1 MDATM
6 SVMRVGVVLG
16 GISSEREAS
25 LASGRQVCVHLNP
38 QKYAAIPL
46 FMDLQARLWHI
57 PQKLLI
63 QNTTSDI
70 VPRLE
75 GEAER
80 VYYEDLRSL
89 IEFAF
94 IALHGKFGDDGC
106 IQGLLELLRIPYT
119 GSGVL
124 ASAICMDKYMAHR
137 VLKQAGVEVARELLV
152 EDLDWEEDPERV
164 RNEIVEVVGLPC
176 VIKPDRE
183 GSSIGVS
190 VVSEKSEIDGALEE
204 AFSWDN
210 LTLVEEYLDGLEFS
224 CIVLGNDEV
233 QPLVPTETATENEYL
248 TYEDKYMP
256 GQSQK
261 ITPARV
267 DREVLARIQEEVVRA
282 YQALGMK
289 NYGRI
294 DGFLVDGNRVLI
306 TDPNS
311 SSGMSPSSF
320 LFHQAADI
328 GLDPMM
334 LFDRMIELAVEAHEG
349 KRGPL

>member
-1 MDATM
+1 MT
-6 SVMRVGVVLG
+6 VMRVGVILG

-25 LASGRQVCVHLNP
+25 LASGRQVCVHLDP
-38 QKYAAIPL
+38 QKYTVIPV
-46 FMDLQARLWHI
+46 FMDLEGRLWHI

-63 QNTTSDI
+63 QNTTADI
-70 VPRLE
+70 ISRLE

-80 VYYEDLRSL
+80 IPYENLCSL
-89 IEFAF
+89 VDFAF
-94 IALHGKFGDDGC
+94 IALHGKYGDDGC
-106 IQGLLELLRIPYT
+106 VQGVLELLGIPYT

-124 ASAICMDKYMAHR
+124 ASAVCMDKYMAHT
-137 VLKQAGVEVARELLV
+137 VLKQAGVEVANELLV
-152 EDLDWEEDPERV
+152 EDLDWEQDRDAV
-164 RNEIVEVVGLPC
+164 RREILETVGLPC

-183 GSSIGVS
+183 GSSIGVT
-190 VVSEKSEIDGALEE
+190 VVGRDSEIDAGLEE

-210 LTLVEEYLDGLEFS
+210 LALVEEYLSGLEFS
-224 CIVLGNDEV
+224 CIVLGNEEL
-233 QPLVPTETATENEYL
+233 QPLVPTETATKNEYL

-267 DREVLARIQEEVVRA
+267 SEELLAKIQHEVMKA
-282 YQALGMK
+282 YRALGMK

-294 DGFLVDGNRVLI
+294 DGFLVDGDRVLI

-311 SSGMSPSSF
+311 SSGMAPSSF

-328 GLDPMM
+328 GLNPTM
-334 LFDRMIELAVEAHEG
+334 LFDRMIELALEAHAA
-349 KRGPL
+349 KKGPL

>member
-1 MDATM
+1 
-6 SVMRVGVVLG
+6 MRVGVILG

-25 LASGRQVCVHLNP
+25 LASGRQVCVHLNR
-38 QKYAAIPL
+38 QKYAELPL
-46 FMDLQARLWHI
+46 FMDLQGRLWHI

-63 QNTTSDI
+63 QNTTADI
-70 VPRLE
+70 IARLE

-80 VYYEDLRSL
+80 VQYEELRT
-89 IEFAF
+89 IIDFAF
-94 IALHGKFGDDGC
+94 IALHGKYGDDGC
-106 IQGLLELLRIPYT
+106 VQGLLELLGIPYT

-124 ASAICMDKYMAHR
+124 ASAACMDKYMAHR
-137 VLKQAGVEVARELLV
+137 VLKEAGVEVARELLV
-152 EDLDWEEDPERV
+152 EDLDWERDPEGIRK
-164 RNEIVEVVGLPC
+164 EIVETVGLPC

-190 VVSEKSEIDGALEE
+190 VVSEERQIDGALEE
-204 AFSWDN
+204 AFAWDN
-210 LTLVEEYLDGLEFS
+210 LALAEEYLSGLEFS
-224 CIVLGNDEV
+224 CIVLGNDEL
-233 QPLVPTETATENEYL
+233 QALVPTETATQNEYL

-267 DREVLARIQEEVVRA
+267 SKEILAKIQEEVLKA
-282 YQALGMK
+282 YRALGMK

-294 DGFLVDGNRVLI
+294 DGFLVNGDRVLI

-311 SSGMSPSSF
+311 SSGMAPSSF

-328 GLDPMM
+328 GLNPMM
-334 LFDRMIELAVEAHEG
+334 LFDRMIELAVEAHAA

>member
-1 MDATM
+1 M
-6 SVMRVGVVLG
+6 SVIRVGVVLG

-38 QKYAAIPL
+38 QKYLAIPL
-46 FMDLQARLWHI
+46 FMDLEGRLWHI
-57 PQKLLI
+57 PNKLLV
-63 QNTTSDI
+63 QNTTTDI
-70 VPRLE
+70 LGRLE
-75 GEAER
+75 GESTR
-80 VYYEDLRSL
+80 VFYEELPSL
-89 IEFAF
+89 IDFAF
-94 IALHGKFGDDGC
+94 IALHGKYGDDGC
-106 IQGLLELLRIPYT
+106 IQGLLELLGIPYT

-124 ASAICMDKYMAHR
+124 ASAVCMDKYMAHT

-152 EDLDWEEDPERV
+152 EDLDWEEDPV
-164 RNEIVEVVGLPC
+164 GVGKQIVEIVGLPC

-190 VVSEKSEIDGALEE
+190 VVNEESEIDEALRE

-210 LTLVEEYLDGLEFS
+210 LALVEERLEGLEFS
-224 CIVLGNDEV
+224 CIVLGNDEL
-233 QPLVPTETATENEYL
+233 QAMVPTETATANPYL

-267 DREVLARIQEEVVRA
+267 SKEVLKKIQGEVVKA
-282 YQALGMK
+282 YRALGMA

-306 TDPNS
+306 TDPNT
-311 SSGMSPSSF
+311 SSGMNPSSF

-328 GLDPMM
+328 GLNPMM
-334 LFDRMIELAVEAHEG
+334 LFDRMIELALEAHAA

>member
-1 MDATM
+1 M
-6 SVMRVGVVLG
+6 SVMRVGVILG
-16 GISSEREAS
+16 GISGEREAS

-38 QKYAAIPL
+38 QKYSAIPL
-46 FMDLQARLWHI
+46 FMDLEGRLWHI
-57 PQKLLI
+57 PHKLLI
-63 QNTTSDI
+63 QNTTTDI
-70 VPRLE
+70 VARLE
-75 GEAER
+75 GESTM
-80 VYYEDLRSL
+80 VPYEELPSL
-89 IEFAF
+89 IDFAF
-94 IALHGKFGDDGC
+94 IALHGKYGDDGC
-106 IQGLLELLRIPYT
+106 VQGLLELVGLPYT

-124 ASAICMDKYMAHR
+124 ASAVCMDKYMAHT

-152 EDLDWEEDPERV
+152 EDLDWEENPERV
-164 RNEIVEVVGLPC
+164 RQQIMEDVGLPC

-190 VVSEKSEIDGALEE
+190 VVNEESQIDEALRE

-210 LTLVEEYLDGLEFS
+210 LALVEERLEGLEFS
-224 CIVLGNDEV
+224 CIVLGNDEL
-233 QPLVPTETATENEYL
+233 QAMVPTETTTTHEYL

-267 DREVLARIQEEVVRA
+267 SKELLGRIQEEVLRA
-282 YQALGMK
+282 YRALGMAD
-289 NYGRI
+289 YGRI
-294 DGFLVDGNRVLI
+294 DGFLVDDNRVLI
-306 TDPNS
+306 TDPNT

-328 GLDPMM
+328 GLNPMM
-334 LFDRMIELAVEAHEG
+334 LFDRMIELALEAHAT

>member
-1 MDATM
+1 MP
-6 SVMRVGVVLG
+6 VMRVGVVLG
-16 GISSEREAS
+16 GISAEREAS

-38 QKYAAIPL
+38 QKYSVVPL
-46 FMDLQARLWHI
+46 FMDLDGRLWHI

-63 QNTTSDI
+63 QNTTADI
-70 VPRLE
+70 LARLE
-75 GEAER
+75 VEATR
-80 VYYEDLRSL
+80 VYYEDLPSL
-89 IEFAF
+89 IDFAF
-94 IALHGKFGDDGC
+94 IALHGKYGDDGC
-106 IQGLLELLRIPYT
+106 VQGMLELLHIPYT

-124 ASAICMDKYMAHR
+124 ASAVCMDKHMAHR
-137 VLKQAGVEVARELLV
+137 VLKHAGVEVAQELLV
-152 EDLDWEEDPERV
+152 EDLDWAENPEAIRA
-164 RNEIVEVVGLPC
+164 RIMEAVGLPC

-190 VVSEKSEIDGALEE
+190 VVNEKSEIDDALRE

-210 LTLVEEYLDGLEFS
+210 LALVEERLEGLEFS
-224 CIVLGNDEV
+224 CIVLGNDEL
-233 QPLVPTETATENEYL
+233 QPMVPTETATANPYL

-267 DREVLARIQEEVVRA
+267 SKEVLEKIQQEVLKA
-282 YQALGMK
+282 YRALGLT

-294 DGFLVDGNRVLI
+294 DGFLVEGARILI
-306 TDPNS
+306 TDPNT
-311 SSGMSPSSF
+311 SSGMNPSSF

-328 GLDPMM
+328 GLNPMM
-334 LFDRMIELAVEAHEG
+334 LFDRMIELAREAHAA

>member
-1 MDATM
+1 
-6 SVMRVGVVLG
+6 MRVGVILG

-25 LASGRQVCVHLNP
+25 LASGRQVCLHLDP
-38 QKYAAIPL
+38 QKYAAMPL
-46 FMDLQARLWHI
+46 FMDVQGRLWHI

-63 QNTTSDI
+63 QNTTADI
-70 VPRLE
+70 IARLD
-75 GEAER
+75 GEAAR
-80 VYYEDLRSL
+80 ISYEDLCSL
-89 IEFAF
+89 IDFAF
-94 IALHGKFGDDGC
+94 IALHGKYGDDGC
-106 IQGLLELLRIPYT
+106 IQGVLELLGIPYT

-124 ASAICMDKYMAHR
+124 ASAVCMDKYVAHT
-137 VLKQAGVEVARELLV
+137 VLKQAGVEVAREVLV
-152 EDLDWEEDPERV
+152 EDLDWQEDPDAVRDEILER
-164 RNEIVEVVGLPC
+164 VGLPC

-190 VVSEKSEIDGALEE
+190 VVNEDSEIDGALQE

-210 LTLVEEYLDGLEFS
+210 LALVEEYLSGLEFS
-224 CIVLGNDEV
+224 CIVLGNDELL
-233 QPLVPTETATENEYL
+233 PMVPTETATANEYL

-267 DREVLARIQEEVVRA
+267 AEELLAKIQQEVVKA
-282 YQALGMK
+282 YRALGMK

-294 DGFLVDGNRVLI
+294 DGFLVDGDRVLI

-311 SSGMSPSSF
+311 SSGMAPSSF

-328 GLDPMM
+328 GLNPTM
-334 LFDRMIELAVEAHEG
+334 LFDRMIELALEAHAA

>member
-1 MDATM
+1 M
-6 SVMRVGVVLG
+6 SVMRVGVVCG

-38 QKYAAIPL
+38 QKYAVVPL
-46 FMDLQARLWHI
+46 FMDPEGGLWHI

-63 QNTTSDI
+63 QNTTAD
-70 VPRLE
+70 VQARL
-75 GEAER
+75 AADATR
-80 VYYEDLRSL
+80 VTYEELRSL
-89 IEFAF
+89 IDFAF

-106 IQGLLELLRIPYT
+106 VQGMLELLSIPYT

-124 ASAICMDKYMAHR
+124 ASAVCMDKHMAHR
-137 VLKQAGVEVARELLV
+137 LLKQAGIEVARELLV
-152 EDLDWEEDPERV
+152 EDLDWDEDPAQV
-164 RNEIVEVVGLPC
+164 RQQIVEKVGLPC

-190 VVSEKSEIDGALEE
+190 VVNHQNEIDDALRE

-210 LTLVEEYLDGLEFS
+210 LALVEERLEGLEFS
-224 CIVLGNDEV
+224 CIVLGNDELL
-233 QPLVPTETATENEYL
+233 PMVPTETATSHEYL

-267 DREVLARIQEEVVRA
+267 SKDVLEKIKGEVVKA
-282 YQALGMK
+282 YRALGMV

-294 DGFLVDGNRVLI
+294 DGFLVGGDRVLI
-306 TDPNS
+306 TDPNT
-311 SSGMSPSSF
+311 SSGMNPSSF

-328 GLDPMM
+328 GLNPMM
-334 LFDRMIELAVEAHEG
+334 LFDRMIELALEAHAA

>member
-1 MDATM
+1 M
-6 SVMRVGVVLG
+6 MRIGVILG
-16 GISSEREAS
+16 GLSSEREAS

-38 QKYAAIPL
+38 LKNTAIPL
-46 FMDLQARLWHI
+46 FMDLHGRLWHI

-63 QNTTSDI
+63 QNTTADI
-70 VPRLE
+70 IARLE

-80 VYYEDLRSL
+80 VYYEELRSL
-89 IEFAF
+89 IDLAF
-94 IALHGKFGDDGC
+94 IALHGKYGDDGC
-106 IQGLLELLRIPYT
+106 VQGVLELLGIPYT

-124 ASAICMDKYMAHR
+124 ASAVCMDKYMAHR
-137 VLKQAGVEVARELLV
+137 LLKQAGVQVARELLI
-152 EDLDWEEDPERV
+152 EDLDWTEDPEAV
-164 RNEIVEVVGLPC
+164 RKQIVEAIGLPC

-190 VVSEKSEIDGALEE
+190 VVSEASGIDGALEE
-204 AFSWDN
+204 AFAWDN
-210 LTLVEEYLDGLEFS
+210 LALVEEYLSGLEFS
-224 CIVLGNDEV
+224 CIVLGNDEL
-233 QPLVPTETATENEYL
+233 QPMLPTETATENEYL

-267 DREVLARIQEEVVRA
+267 SKAVLAKIQQEVLKA
-282 YQALGMK
+282 YEALGMK

-294 DGFLVDGNRVLI
+294 DGFVVDGDRILI

-328 GLDPMM
+328 GLNPMM
-334 LFDRMIELAVEAHEG
+334 LFDRMIELALEAHAA
-349 KRGPL
+349 KKGPL

>member
-1 MDATM
+1 M
-6 SVMRVGVVLG
+6 MRVGVILG

-38 QKYAAIPL
+38 QKHEAIPL
-46 FMDLQARLWHI
+46 FMDLHGQLWHI

-70 VPRLE
+70 IARLE

-80 VYYEDLRSL
+80 VYFEELRSV
-89 IEFAF
+89 IDFAF
-94 IALHGKFGDDGC
+94 IALHGKYGDDGC
-106 IQGLLELLRIPYT
+106 IQGVLELLGIPYS

-124 ASAICMDKYMAHR
+124 ASAVCMDKYVAHR
-137 VLKQAGVEVARELLV
+137 VLKHAGVEVASQLLV
-152 EDLDWEEDPERV
+152 EDLDWAEDPEAV
-164 RNEIVEVVGLPC
+164 RRQIVETVGLPC

-190 VVSEKSEIDGALEE
+190 VVDDEGDLDGALEE

-210 LTLVEEYLDGLEFS
+210 LALVEEYLSGLEFS
-224 CIVLGNDEV
+224 CIVLGNDEL
-233 QPLVPTETATENEYL
+233 QPLVPTETATQNPYL

-267 DREVLARIQEEVVRA
+267 SEEVLARIQEEVLRA
-282 YQALGMK
+282 YVALGMK

-294 DGFLVDGNRVLI
+294 DGFLMDGARVLI

-328 GLDPMM
+328 GLNPMM
-334 LFDRMIELAVEAHEG
+334 LFDRMIELALEAHAA

>member
-1 MDATM
+1 M
-6 SVMRVGVVLG
+6 SVMRVGVILG
-16 GISSEREAS
+16 GISAEREAS
-25 LASGRQVCVHLNP
+25 LASGRQVCVHLDA
-38 QKYAAIPL
+38 QKYAVVPL
-46 FMDLQARLWHI
+46 FMDLEGRLWHI
-57 PQKLLI
+57 PHKLLI
-63 QNTTSDI
+63 QNTTTDI
-70 VPRLE
+70 VARLE
-75 GEAER
+75 RESTR
-80 VYYEDLRSL
+80 VPYEELPSL
-89 IEFAF
+89 IDFAF

-106 IQGLLELLRIPYT
+106 VQGLLELLRIPYT

-124 ASAICMDKYMAHR
+124 ASAVCMDKYMAHT

-152 EDLDWEEDPERV
+152 EDVDWEEDPGGV
-164 RNEIVEVVGLPC
+164 REQILEVVGLPC

-190 VVSEKSEIDGALEE
+190 VVNEESELDGALRE

-210 LTLVEEYLDGLEFS
+210 LALAEERLEGLEFS
-224 CIVLGNDEV
+224 CIVLGNDDL
-233 QPLVPTETATENEYL
+233 QAMVPTETATANEYL

-267 DREVLARIQEEVVRA
+267 SKELLERIQGQVLRA
-282 YQALGMK
+282 YRALGMA

-306 TDPNS
+306 TDPNT
-311 SSGMSPSSF
+311 SSGMNPSSF

-328 GLDPMM
+328 GLNPMK
-334 LFDRMIELAVEAHEG
+334 LFDRMIELAVEAHAA
-349 KRGPL
+349 KKGPL

>member
-1 MDATM
+1 
-6 SVMRVGVVLG
+6 MRVGVILG

-25 LASGRQVCVHLNP
+25 LASGRQVCVHLDP
-38 QKYAAIPL
+38 QKYTVIPV
-46 FMDLQARLWHI
+46 FMDLEGRLWHI

-63 QNTTSDI
+63 QNTTADI
-70 VPRLE
+70 ISRLE

-80 VYYEDLRSL
+80 VSYENLRSL
-89 IEFAF
+89 IDFAF
-94 IALHGKFGDDGC
+94 IALHGKYGDDGC
-106 IQGLLELLRIPYT
+106 IQGVLELLGVPYT

-124 ASAICMDKYMAHR
+124 ASAVCMDKYMAHT
-137 VLKQAGVEVARELLV
+137 VLKEAGVEVANELLV
-152 EDLDWEEDPERV
+152 EDLDWEEDPDAV
-164 RNEIVEVVGLPC
+164 RRDILDTVGLPC

-190 VVSEKSEIDGALEE
+190 VVSRDSEIDAALEE

-210 LTLVEEYLDGLEFS
+210 LALVEEYLSGLEFS
-224 CIVLGNDEV
+224 CIVLGNEEL
-233 QPLVPTETATENEYL
+233 QPMVPTETATENEYL

-267 DREVLARIQEEVVRA
+267 GEDVLAQIQQEVVKA
-282 YQALGMK
+282 YRALGMK

-294 DGFLVDGNRVLI
+294 DGFLVDGDRVLI

-311 SSGMSPSSF
+311 SSGMAPSSF

-328 GLDPMM
+328 GLNPMM
-334 LFDRMIELAVEAHEG
+334 LFDRMIELALEAHAA
-349 KRGPL
+349 KKGPL

>member
-1 MDATM
+1 M
-6 SVMRVGVVLG
+6 SVKRVGVILG

-25 LASGRQVCVHLNP
+25 LASGRQVCAHLNP
-38 QKYAAIPL
+38 EKYTAIPL
-46 FMDLQARLWHI
+46 FMDLEARLWHI

-63 QNTTSDI
+63 QNTTKDI
-70 VPRLE
+70 IARLDE
-75 GEAER
+75 EATR
-80 VYYEDLRSL
+80 IHYEQLCSL
-89 IEFAF
+89 IDFAF
-94 IALHGKFGDDGC
+94 VALHGKYGDDGC
-106 IQGLLELLRIPYT
+106 VQGVLELLGIPYT

-124 ASAICMDKYMAHR
+124 ASAVCMDKHMAHR

-152 EDLDWEEDPERV
+152 EDLDWEEDPQGIRDQ
-164 RNEIVEVVGLPC
+164 ILEVVGLPC

-190 VVSEKSEIDGALEE
+190 VVSEQRQIDDALRE
-204 AFSWDN
+204 AFAWDN
-210 LTLVEEYLDGLEFS
+210 LALVEERLEGLEFS
-224 CIVLGNDEV
+224 CIVLGNDEL
-233 QPLVPTETATENEYL
+233 QPLVPTETATTNEYL

-267 DREVLARIQEEVVRA
+267 SKELLSKIQEEVVKA
-282 YQALGMK
+282 YRALGMV

-294 DGFLVDGNRVLI
+294 DGFLVDADRVLI
-306 TDPNS
+306 TDPNT
-311 SSGMSPSSF
+311 SSGMNPSSF

-328 GLDPMM
+328 GLNPMM
-334 LFDRMIELAVEAHEG
+334 LFDRMIELALEAHAS

>member
-1 MDATM
+1 M
-6 SVMRVGVVLG
+6 SEKRVGVILG

-38 QKYAAIPL
+38 QKYVAIPL
-46 FMDLQARLWHI
+46 FMDLQGRLWHI
-57 PQKLLI
+57 PHKLLI

-70 VPRLE
+70 SGRLE
-75 GEAER
+75 DEADR
-80 VYYEDLRSL
+80 VYYEDLRAL

-94 IALHGKFGDDGC
+94 IALHGKYGDDGC
-106 IQGLLELLRIPYT
+106 IQGVLELLGIPYT

-124 ASAICMDKYMAHR
+124 ASAVCMDKYMAHTI
-137 VLKQAGVEVARELLV
+137 LKQAGVEVGRELLV
-152 EDLDWEEDPERV
+152 EDLDWDENPETIRK
-164 RNEIVEVVGLPC
+164 EIVETIGLPC

-190 VVSEKSEIDGALEE
+190 VVHEAKEIDEAMEE

-210 LTLVEEYLDGLEFS
+210 LALIEEYLHGLEFS
-224 CIVLGNDEV
+224 CIVLGNDEP
-233 QPLVPTETATENEYL
+233 QPLVPTETATKNEYL

-267 DREVLARIQEEVVRA
+267 PEEVLGKIREEVVKA
-282 YQALGMK
+282 YRALGMK

-311 SSGMSPSSF
+311 SSGMAPSSF
-320 LFHQAADI
+320 LFHQGADI
-328 GLDPMM
+328 GLNPMM
-334 LFDRMIELAVEAHEG
+334 LFDRMIELALEAHAG

>member
-1 MDATM
+1 MP
-6 SVMRVGVVLG
+6 VMRVGVVLG
-16 GISSEREAS
+16 GISAEREAS
-25 LASGRQVCVHLNP
+25 LASGRQVCVHLDR
-38 QKYAAIPL
+38 QKYSVVPL
-46 FMDLQARLWHI
+46 FMDLEGRLWHI

-63 QNTTSDI
+63 QNTTADI
-70 VPRLE
+70 LARLE
-75 GEAER
+75 VEATR
-80 VYYEDLRSL
+80 VYYDDLPSL
-89 IEFAF
+89 IDFAF
-94 IALHGKFGDDGC
+94 IALHGKYGDDGC
-106 IQGLLELLRIPYT
+106 VQGMLELLRIPYT

-124 ASAICMDKYMAHR
+124 ASAVCMDKHMAHR

-152 EDLDWEEDPERV
+152 EDLDWAEDPEAICARIM
-164 RNEIVEVVGLPC
+164 EAVGLPC

-190 VVSEKSEIDGALEE
+190 VVNKKSEIDDALRE

-210 LTLVEEYLDGLEFS
+210 LALVEERLEGLEFS
-224 CIVLGNDEV
+224 CIVLGNDEL
-233 QPLVPTETATENEYL
+233 QPMVPTETATANPYL

-267 DREVLARIQEEVVRA
+267 SKEVLEKIQQEVLRA
-282 YQALGMK
+282 YRALGMT

-294 DGFLVDGNRVLI
+294 DGFLVDGARILI
-306 TDPNS
+306 TDPNT
-311 SSGMSPSSF
+311 SSGMNPSSF

-328 GLDPMM
+328 GLNPMM
-334 LFDRMIELAVEAHEG
+334 LFDRMIELAREAHAA

>member
-1 MDATM
+1 
-6 SVMRVGVVLG
+6 MRVGVILG

-25 LASGRQVCVHLNP
+25 LASGRQVCVHLDP
-38 QKYAAIPL
+38 QKYTVIPV
-46 FMDLQARLWHI
+46 FMDLEGRLWHI

-63 QNTTSDI
+63 QNTTADI
-70 VPRLE
+70 ISRLE

-80 VYYEDLRSL
+80 IPYENLCSL
-89 IEFAF
+89 VDFAF
-94 IALHGKFGDDGC
+94 IALHGKYGDDGC
-106 IQGLLELLRIPYT
+106 VQGVLELLGIPYT

-124 ASAICMDKYMAHR
+124 ASAVCMDKYMAHT
-137 VLKQAGVEVARELLV
+137 VLKQAGVEVANELLV
-152 EDLDWEEDPERV
+152 EDLDWEQDRDAV
-164 RNEIVEVVGLPC
+164 RREILETVGLPC

-183 GSSIGVS
+183 GSSIGVT
-190 VVSEKSEIDGALEE
+190 VVGRDSEIDAGLEE

-210 LTLVEEYLDGLEFS
+210 LALVEEYLSGLEFS
-224 CIVLGNDEV
+224 CIVLGNEEL
-233 QPLVPTETATENEYL
+233 QPLVPTETATKNEYL

-267 DREVLARIQEEVVRA
+267 SEELLAKIQHEVMKA
-282 YQALGMK
+282 YRALGMK

-294 DGFLVDGNRVLI
+294 DGFLVDGDRVLI

-311 SSGMSPSSF
+311 SSGMAPSSF

-328 GLDPMM
+328 GLNPTM
-334 LFDRMIELAVEAHEG
+334 LFDRMIELALEAHAA
-349 KRGPL
+349 KKGPL

>member
-1 MDATM
+1 M
-6 SVMRVGVVLG
+6 MRVGVILG

-38 QKYAAIPL
+38 QNYTAIPL
-46 FMDLQARLWHI
+46 FMDLQGRLWHI
-57 PQKLLI
+57 PHKLLI
-63 QNTTSDI
+63 QNTTADI
-70 VPRLE
+70 IARLE
-75 GEAER
+75 REAQG
-80 VYYEDLRSL
+80 VYYEELGSL
-89 IEFAF
+89 IDFAF
-94 IALHGKFGDDGC
+94 IALHGKYGDDGC
-106 IQGLLELLRIPYT
+106 IQGVLELLRIPYT

-124 ASAICMDKYMAHR
+124 ASAVCMDKFVAHR

-152 EDLDWEEDPERV
+152 EDLDWAENSEAV
-164 RNEIVEVVGLPC
+164 GKQIVETVGLPC

-190 VVSEKSEIDGALEE
+190 VVNEESEIDGALEE

-210 LTLVEEYLDGLEFS
+210 LALVEEYLSGLEFS
-224 CIVLGNDEV
+224 CIVLGNDEL

-267 DREVLARIQEEVVRA
+267 SKEVLAKIQEEVLKA
-282 YQALGMK
+282 YKALGMK

-294 DGFLVDGNRVLI
+294 DGFVVDGDRILI

-328 GLDPMM
+328 GLNPMT
-334 LFDRMIELAVEAHEG
+334 LFDRMIELALEAHAA
-349 KRGPL
+349 KKGPL

>member
-1 MDATM
+1 
-6 SVMRVGVVLG
+6 MRVGVILG

-25 LASGRQVCVHLNP
+25 LASGRQVCVHLDP
-38 QKYAAIPL
+38 QKYTVVPV
-46 FMDLQARLWHI
+46 FMDLEGRLWHI

-63 QNTTSDI
+63 QNTTADI
-70 VPRLE
+70 IGRLE
-75 GEAER
+75 GEAES
-80 VYYEDLRSL
+80 VPYEDLRAL
-89 IEFAF
+89 IDFAF
-94 IALHGKFGDDGC
+94 IALHGKYGDDGC
-106 IQGLLELLRIPYT
+106 IQGVLELVGIPYT

-124 ASAICMDKYMAHR
+124 GSAVCMDKYMAHT
-137 VLKQAGVEVARELLV
+137 VLKEAGVEVARELLV
-152 EDLDWEEDPERV
+152 EDLDWDEDPDAV
-164 RNEIVEVVGLPC
+164 RTEILETIGVPC

-190 VVSEKSEIDGALEE
+190 VVSRDSEIDAGLEE

-210 LTLVEEYLDGLEFS
+210 LALVEEYLSGLEFS
-224 CIVLGNDEV
+224 CIVLGNEEL
-233 QPLVPTETATENEYL
+233 QAMVPTETATENEYL

-267 DREVLARIQEEVVRA
+267 GEEVLGKIQQEVVKA
-282 YQALGMK
+282 YRALGMK

-294 DGFLVDGNRVLI
+294 DGFLVDGDRVLI

-311 SSGMSPSSF
+311 SSGMAPSSF

-328 GLDPMM
+328 GLNPMM
-334 LFDRMIELAVEAHEG
+334 LFDRMIELALEAHAA
-349 KRGPL
+349 KKGPL